1 MHATVLQRFAIWYW
15 GRLRDEAELSG
26 ATPPDFESARHLL
39 LRRGAPAPSLTEA
52 KDFFRFY
59 IESSKGRIAKNGKP
73 TAESMVGIAEVF
85 YRAFTCE
92 TQTDTSVAQRSEV
105 YHWLRHVLTAH
116 RVIEDKKK
124 PKHNLDVVALDRI
137 LHVIW
142 SGLNVDHERM
152 RIQLHFILMIY
163 ATTGARAGA
172 LFAGKVT
179 YRDIELVQKRKPE
192 GDGYFFFFRFD
203 QRFGTTMHEH
213 PVLLHNMEALL
224 EALIFA
230 DNALFGLES
239 LEDLW
244 DLDIVPGDNENILRW
259 NEEVLDLPI
268 LRKIERDGTVSK
280 EQMSLEVFQRA
291 FRKILDLAGYIDVAA
306 SVHQIRRHLGKKI
319 DERYTEVQR
328 SQHITQS
335 DVRIFGASYVANC
348 SSVDGLSAFFG
359 ENPDHTA
366 VEFFQGIE
374 KFREQGA
381 PTTLPAASERA
392 LWQNGEVVAFEK
404 ELTLVKGSSKERQVS
419 SALHSLRRRLRS
431 NALTEYRRNWVRE
444 RRDWKV
450 LTRGKV
456 QPALGPVRSNQ
467 LTPFIPELERVERL
481 MVSMSKLGK
490 LSMRQAVQDLYS
502 LASKDCT
509 VLYYPGEEP
518 IGGGCRFCGTDLSK
532 IQLRS
537 RSSHTHACNKKHVAA
552 EQRVLPKDMRFCH
565 DCAECHL
572 RRSVALWS
580 HGAPWFDRPTVP
592 GVWLLKAKAQ
602 PSV

>member
-1 MHATVLQRFAIWYW
+1 
-15 GRLRDEAELSG
+15 
-26 ATPPDFESARHLL
+26 
-39 LRRGAPAPSLTEA
+39 
-52 KDFFRFY
+52 
-59 IESSKGRIAKNGKP
+59 
-73 TAESMVGIAEVF
+73 MVGIAEIF

-92 TQTDTSVAQRSEV
+92 TQTETNEAQRSEV

-142 SGLNVDHERM
+142 SGLDVGHERM
-152 RIQLHFILMIY
+152 RIQLHFILMVY

-179 YRDIELVQKRKPE
+179 YRVRGPETTHAAQKLIGQDIELVQKRKTE

-203 QRFGTTMHEH
+203 QRFVKNNRNVENQPFGTTMHEH
-213 PVLLHNMEALL
+213 PVLLHNVEALL

-239 LEDLW
+239 LKDLW

-328 SQHITQS
+328 SQHITHS

-381 PTTLPAASERA
+381 PTALPAASERA
-392 LWQNGEVVAFEK
+392 LWQNEEVVALEK

-419 SALHSLRRRLRS
+419 SALHSLRRRLRA
-431 NALTEYRRNWVRE
+431 NALTKYRRDWVRE
-444 RRDWKV
+444 RRDWKI

-481 MVSMSKLGK
+481 MASMSKLGK
-490 LSMRQAVQDLYS
+490 PSMRQAVQDLYS

-518 IGGGCRFCGTDLSK
+518 IGGGCRFCGTHLSK
-532 IQLRS
+532 MYVIS
-537 RSSHTHACNKKHVAA
+537 FS
-552 EQRVLPKDMRFCH
+552 F
-565 DCAECHL
+565 
-572 RRSVALWS
+572 
-580 HGAPWFDRPTVP
+580 TV
-592 GVWLLKAKAQ
+592 Q
-602 PSV
+602 Y